1 MKKEDIQH
9 YLNNFRR
16 EISKYLKPDF
26 NLKAI
31 IYPSDEGAILEFEFR
46 KDQPTR
52 DEFKKHEI
60 DLSEQIKKVNIS
72 VLGETINNNIIKFS
86 GTNIFLEPGKIIIIK
101 DNNEKEW
108 TTANAEEDVKKL
120 INPQS

>member
-16 EISKYLKPDF
+16 ELSKYLKPDF

-31 IYPSDEGAILEFEFR
+31 IFPSNEGAIIEFEFR

-52 DEFKKHEI
+52 DEFKKHEALI
-60 DLSEQIKKVNIS
+60 SDQLRKVNIS
-72 VLGETINNNIIKFS
+72 SLATDNSSIKFS
-86 GTNIFLEPGKIIIIK
+86 GTNTFLEPGKIFIIK
-101 DNNEKEW
+101 DNNQEEW
-108 TTANAEEDVKKL
+108 STMKAAEDVKKL